1 MGAWVL
7 ANVLLTEE
15 SRAVGVLLVA
25 CRFFRDLKRGQKALE

>member
-15 SRAVGVLLVA
+15 SRAVGVYRLHA
-25 CRFFRDLKRGQKALE
+25 AFSEI